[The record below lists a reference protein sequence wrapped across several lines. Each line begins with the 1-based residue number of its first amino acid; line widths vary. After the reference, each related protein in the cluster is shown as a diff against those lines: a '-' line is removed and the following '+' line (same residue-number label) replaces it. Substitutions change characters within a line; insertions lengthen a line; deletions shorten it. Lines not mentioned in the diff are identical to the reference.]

1 MALEIVANL
10 PILGRPI
17 IEMFWVAEYN
27 NGQALPQY
35 DPFNNRE
42 NSYAKVDHK
51 NVLRFW
57 WLPITPKMAQQFP
70 GTRYNLRLVRHAVEV
85 KGSKGFVARR
95 IRLKLTTGGNGRK
108 SPVHEI
114 KCYVLG
120 IEGGPR
126 QEIYPD
132 GKVINKSE
140 PDKGESQ
147 DLLHHG

>member
-1 MALEIVANL
+1 MPLETKASL
-10 PILGRPI
+10 PVIDKPG

-27 NGQALPQY
+27 NGQALPQL
-35 DPFNNRE
+35 DPFSNRE
-42 NSYAKVDHK
+42 NSYSKVDHK

-57 WLPITPKMAQQFP
+57 WIPITPDMAKQFP
-70 GTRYNLRLVRHAVEV
+70 DTRFNPRLRRHAVDLN
-85 KGSKGFVARR
+85 GSKGFVARR
-95 IRLKLTTGGNGRK
+95 CSLSIGTGGMRHK
-108 SPVHEI
+108 V

-132 GKVINKSE
+132 GTVKNISV
-140 PDKGESQ
+140 PRRGESQ

>member
-1 MALEIVANL
+1 MSLDVVARL
-10 PILGRPI
+10 PVIGRPI
-17 IEMFWVAEYN
+17 VEAFWVAEYT

-35 DPFNNRE
+35 DPFLNRE
-42 NSYAKVDHK
+42 NSYAEVDHK

-57 WLPITPKMAQQFP
+57 WIPITPKMAQQFS
-70 GTRYNLRLVRHAVEV
+70 GTRYNPCLRRHAVEV

-95 IRLKLTTGGNGRK
+95 VKLKLTAGGNGGK
-108 SPVHEI
+108 SVIHEI

-126 QEIYPD
+126 REIYPD
-132 GKVINKSE
+132 GTVKNVVI

-147 DLLHHG
+147 DLLHG

>member
-1 MALEIVANL
+1 MPLI
-10 PILGRPI
+10 GRPVV
-17 IEMFWVAEYN
+17 EMFWVAEYT
-27 NGQALPQY
+27 NGQALSQY
-35 DPFNNRE
+35 DPFLNKE
-42 NSYAKVDHK
+42 NSYAEVDHK

-57 WLPITPKMAQQFP
+57 WLPITPKMTRQFP
-70 GTRYNLRLVRHAVEV
+70 GTRYNPCLVRHAVEV

-95 IRLKLTTGGNGRK
+95 VNVKLATGGNGGK
-108 SPVHEI
+108 PIIHKI

-126 QEIYPD
+126 REIYPD
-132 GKVINKSE
+132 GRVISKLE